1 MGNMSASHML
11 VVSGLCAGYVPGV
24 EILSSISLVAAEN
37 AVTLVIG
44 PNGAGKSTLLRVIFG
59 LLKPS
64 TGRVVFRGKDVTG
77 ANPSTLKAIGVSY
90 VTQDINSFPLL
101 TVEENL
107 LMGAWVFRRDGPRL
121 ARQLEQVYAMF
132 PVLKDK
138 RRDRAG
144 SLSGGQG
151 RMLSIARELMTSPSL
166 LLIDEPTVGLAPDL
180 VGQVYG
186 LLNTARSAAGAAILL
201 VEQNI
206 EQALPLAD
214 HLYLLNLGQVKA
226 QGPGREFDNS
236 RVRALV
242 QECLLG

>member
-1 MGNMSASHML
+1 MRAAPTL
-11 VVSGLCAGYVPGV
+11 EVTGLHAGYVPGV
-24 EILSSISLVAAEN
+24 DILSGVSLAAAEN

-44 PNGAGKSTLLRVIFG
+44 PNGAGKSTLLRAIFG
-59 LLKPS
+59 LLKPGA
-64 TGRVVFRGKDVTG
+64 GRVVFRGKDVTG
-77 ANPSTLKAIGVSY
+77 ANPSTLKAAGVSY

-107 LMGAWVFRRDGPRL
+107 MMGAWVFRRDGSRV

-138 RRDRAG
+138 ARDRAG

-151 RMLSIARELMTSPSL
+151 RMLSVARELMTSPSL
-166 LLIDEPTVGLAPDL
+166 LLIDEPTAGLAPNL
-180 VGQVYG
+180 VAQVYG
-186 LLNTARSAAGAAILL
+186 ILATARSATGAAILL
-201 VEQNI
+201 VEQNV
-206 EQALPLAD
+206 EEALPLAD

-226 QGPGREFDNS
+226 EGPGREFDYS

-242 QECLLG
+242 HECLLG

>member
-1 MGNMSASHML
+1 ML
-11 VVSGLCAGYVPGV
+11 EVTGLRAGYVPGV
-24 EILSSISLVAAEN
+24 DILSGVSLAAAEN

-44 PNGAGKSTLLRVIFG
+44 PNGAGKSTLLRAIFG
-59 LLKPS
+59 LLKPGA
-64 TGRVVFRGKDVTG
+64 GRVVFRGEDVTG
-77 ANPSTLKAIGVSY
+77 ANPSTLKAAGVSY

-107 LMGAWVFRRDGPRL
+107 MMGAWVFRRDGSRL
-121 ARQLEQVYAMF
+121 ARQLAQVYAMF
-132 PVLKDK
+132 PILKEK

-151 RMLSIARELMTSPSL
+151 RMLSVARELMTQPSL
-166 LLIDEPTVGLAPDL
+166 LLIDEPTAGLAPNL
-180 VGQVYG
+180 VAQVYAI
-186 LLNTARSAAGAAILL
+186 LATARSATGAAILL
-201 VEQNI
+201 VEQNV
-206 EQALPLAD
+206 EEALPLAD

-226 QGPGREFDNS
+226 EGPGREFDNS

>member
-1 MGNMSASHML
+1 MSTAPTL
-11 VVSGLCAGYVPGV
+11 EVTGLHAGYVPGV
-24 EILSSISLVAAEN
+24 DILSGVSLAAAEN

-44 PNGAGKSTLLRVIFG
+44 PNGAGKSTLLRAIFG
-59 LLKPS
+59 LLKPGA
-64 TGRVVFRGKDVTG
+64 GRVVFRGKDVTG
-77 ANPSTLKAIGVSY
+77 ANPSTLKAAGVSY

-107 LMGAWVFRRDGPRL
+107 MMGAWVFRRDGPRV

-132 PVLKDK
+132 PVLKEK

-151 RMLSIARELMTSPSL
+151 RMLSVARELMTSPSL
-166 LLIDEPTVGLAPDL
+166 LLIDEPTAGLAPNL
-180 VGQVYG
+180 VAQVYG
-186 LLNTARSAAGAAILL
+186 ILATARSATGAAILL
-201 VEQNI
+201 VEQNV
-206 EQALPLAD
+206 EEALPLAD

-226 QGPGREFDNS
+226 EGPGREFDYS
-236 RVRALV
+236 RVHALV

>member
-1 MGNMSASHML
+1 ML
-11 VVSGLCAGYVPGV
+11 EVTGLRAGYVPGV
-24 EILSSISLVAAEN
+24 DILSGVSLAAAEK

-44 PNGAGKSTLLRVIFG
+44 PNGAGKSTLLRAIFG
-59 LLKPS
+59 LLKPGA
-64 TGRVVFRGKDVTG
+64 GRVVFRGKDVTG
-77 ANPSTLKAIGVSY
+77 ASPSALKAAGFSY

-107 LMGAWVFRRDGPRL
+107 MMGAWVFRRDGSRL
-121 ARQLEQVYAMF
+121 AHQLEQVYAMF

-151 RMLSIARELMTSPSL
+151 RMLSVARELMTSPSL
-166 LLIDEPTVGLAPDL
+166 LLIDEPTAGLAPNL
-180 VGQVYG
+180 VAQVYG
-186 LLNTARSAAGAAILL
+186 ILATARSATGAAILL
-201 VEQNI
+201 VEQNV
-206 EQALPLAD
+206 EEALPLAD

-226 QGPGREFDNS
+226 EGPGREFDYS